1 MSSLQV
7 VHDEGSDA
15 YQILRKK
22 VIERL
27 EDKKIETSDAKEVRA
42 VIDEVIS
49 KYQRRAH
56 LGEAKA
62 LRDADV
68 MAERIFTSITDFG
81 ALTELFKRSDIEEIF
96 IEGAEI
102 AYIDGSG
109 RLQGLTTPTSEE
121 ENMQVVERLLATTD
135 RHLDT
140 KSPIVQA
147 RVLGGSA
154 RLTASISPISDVL
167 SATLRKHSMRRETLQ
182 SLVKRGTLS
191 PQAAGFLRAAMHGS
205 SSVLIAGAPGTGKT
219 TLTSACIASVPGH
232 MCIRVCEE
240 IRELNVP
247 IIHGQ
252 YYEARPPSLD
262 GSGDIG
268 LRDLVK
274 FTLAMR
280 PDLIVV
286 GEVRGAEA
294 FELTRAVNAG
304 TGFLCTVHANSA
316 QDALEALVNAAIMA
330 GENVSVDIVRKVF
343 ASSLDIVVFVDRENI
358 ATVDSET
365 GIRRQVMEILAV
377 QPSLNSDG
385 FTVEPIF
392 QRREFGAPLE
402 WTGSIPHVADRIEK
416 SLPAGVSVRNI
427 LSGQQVFL

>member
-1 MSSLQV
+1 MAMPLV
-7 VHDEGSDA
+7 ATDDNADA
-15 YQILRKK
+15 YRDLRQQ

-27 EDKKIETSDAKEVRA
+27 EDKKIDSTDAKGVR
-42 VIDEVIS
+42 EVIS
-49 KYQRRAH
+49 EVVTRYQRRAH
-56 LGEAKA
+56 LGEARA
-62 LRDADV
+62 LRDAEL
-68 MAERIFTSITDFG
+68 MSQRIFTSITDFG
-81 ALTELFKRSDIEEIF
+81 PLAELFRRSDIEEIF
-96 IEGAEI
+96 IEGAEV
-102 AYIDGSG
+102 AYIDRSG
-109 RLQGLTTPTSEE
+109 RLQGLTIPTSED

-135 RHLDT
+135 RHLDA

-147 RVLGGSA
+147 RVLDGSA

-191 PQAAGFLRAAMHGS
+191 PAAGSFLRAAMHGS
-205 SSVLIAGAPGTGKT
+205 TSVVIAGAPGTGKT
-219 TLTSACIASVPGH
+219 TLTSACIASVPAH
-232 MCIRVCEE
+232 NCIRVCEE

-247 IIHGQ
+247 IVHGQ

-262 GSGDIG
+262 GSGEIG

-286 GEVRGAEA
+286 GEVRGSEA

-304 TGFLCTVHANSA
+304 TGFMCTVHANSA
-316 QDALEALVNAAIMA
+316 ADALEALVNAAIMA

-343 ASSLDIVVFVDRENI
+343 ASSLDLVVFVDRENI
-358 ATVDSET
+358 SQVEGDN

-377 QPSLNSDG
+377 QPSLTSNG

-392 QRREFGAPLE
+392 ARREIGAPLE
-402 WTGSIPHVADRIEK
+402 WTGAVPDVVQRMERYLPHG
-416 SLPAGVSVRNI
+416 LSVRNI
-427 LSGQQVFL
+427 LSGQQVYL